1 VTTVVHPWPPVLRWE
16 RRRLVAALIVGLI
29 LALGPVWGLLYTLW
43 YVLVATVEA
52 GRDLSLQ
59 EVRQVTLSIKPTL
72 AGLAVAPIGIAIC
85 AWCVVRL
92 AALRRKALEIE
103 NRGS

>member
-1 VTTVVHPWPPVLRWE
+1 MV
-16 RRRLVAALIVGLI
+16 

-52 GRDLSLQ
+52 GRTLSLQ
-59 EVRQVTLSIKPTL
+59 EVRQVTLSLTPTL
-72 AGLAVAPIGIAIC
+72 VGLAAAPVGIAVC

-92 AALRRKALEIE
+92 AALRRKVLEIE
-103 NRGS
+103 SAGG